1 MMRAGAA
8 EALSCLALPCLAL
21 QTLNEKGRRRP
32 PVRAR
37 HGGMAEQD
45 NTSKACRTCSHES
58 PLATH
63 RPPFASLAQGFASET
78 RTSDEPAWMQHPLTR
93 TQVQVQRSAALRGDA
108 RTGAHPTAA
117 SSGAVWLGPSRYV
130 ALPSSSLSASQHG
143 RAAAHRG
150 PDAALLPPPPLPFW
164 HTSRRFWIA
173 SGAGTYS
180 VPAEPLSA
188 LLGCSTAI
196 AVSS

>member
-1 MMRAGAA
+1 MAA
-8 EALSCLALPCLAL
+8 ASVDADPGSGSGIASSASSRYR
-21 QTLNEKGRRRP
+21 Q
-32 PVRAR
+32 AR
-37 HGGMAEQD
+37 HDA
-45 NTSKACRTCSHES
+45 
-58 PLATH
+58 
-63 RPPFASLAQGFASET
+63 
-78 RTSDEPAWMQHPLTR
+78 
-93 TQVQVQRSAALRGDA
+93 QRSAALRGDA

-180 VPAEPLSA
+180 VAAEHSPCPARLLHRHSGVVVATRPVYLLPVHAPDRAHPPTACLPSSPLTSCQRA
-188 LLGCSTAI
+188 LAMLSLSSSLLLSGCCS
-196 AVSS
+196 